1 MDGKGMTCQE
11 CLSRHSEFLD
21 GLLTAQETARCL
33 VHLEGCASCARFHE
47 VVTRSLALVTELP
60 RVEPSADFQDRLQH
74 RLLHLQDELAR
85 HDRFAGSGSLA
96 SLAIAAVIAFVA
108 WGPLLVP
115 SGTGGRAGQASAAPP
130 SETPLLAEHSSAPD
144 EVAPTYVEWYDD
156 APGMPALDGASSLS
170 AAFPGPYSPL
180 IVEAPVTRSSRRAA
194 RAMFAAYYPA
204 LE

>member
-1 MDGKGMTCQE
+1 V
-11 CLSRHSEFLD
+11 D
-21 GLLTAQETARCL
+21 GLLDEREAVRFL
-33 VHLEGCASCARFHE
+33 VHLEGCTSCARFHE
-47 VVTRSLALVTELP
+47 VVTRSLALVNELP
-60 RVEPSADFQDRLQH
+60 TVQPSADFQDRLQH

-108 WGPLLVP
+108 WGPLLLQ
-115 SGTGGRAGQASAAPP
+115 GTGGRAGQASAAPTSAAP
-130 SETPLLAEHSSAPD
+130 VLAEQTDRTDDQVGAP
-144 EVAPTYVEWYDD
+144 VEWYDN